1 MARLLP
7 VAVACLVLTGTVAP
21 LRASAGEWSSPVI
34 GGGGGDPF
42 SVRCEPG
49 EYLIGLDARVGDDLD
64 QVGSVCAKAKHDGTR
79 KERSA
84 SRGGGGGAGGAP
96 ERLVCPD
103 DAPFVRSL
111 AVSVE
116 GMDSMMVNG
125 VQVECG
131 PLAGPL
137 PRRVAGYNLLSAS
150 GPIHRGGGGIGVSHA
165 EWGDETYACPDGMA
179 PVGVHGRAGAMVDAL
194 GLMCATVET
203 PPPPTPVAEQ
213 KLRKGVER
221 DAVTAPAPELEPP
234 PPPSGVQEKLRRGP
248 LIAP

>member
-1 MARLLP
+1 MARLVP
-7 VAVACLVLTGTVAP
+7 VAVAALALAGTVGP
-21 LRASAGEWSSPVI
+21 LRASAGEWSSPVL

-42 SVRCEPG
+42 SARCEPG

-64 QVGSVCAKAKHDGTR
+64 QVGAVCAKVKHDGTR

-84 SRGGGGGAGGAP
+84 SRGGGGGGGGSP
-96 ERLVCPD
+96 QRLVCPD

-111 AVSVE
+111 AVDVE
-116 GMDSMMVNG
+116 GVDGMMVNG
-125 VQVECG
+125 ASVECG

-150 GPIHRGGGGIGVSHA
+150 GPIHRGGGGIGISDVDWDDA
-165 EWGDETYACPDGMA
+165 TYVCPDAMA

-194 GLMCATVET
+194 GLMCATIET
-203 PPPPTPVAEQ
+203 PPPPSPVAEQ

-221 DAVTAPAPELEPP
+221 DAVTAPAPEPAAP
-234 PPPSGVQEKLRRGP
+234 PPPSAVQEKVRRGP
-248 LIAP
+248 LTAP